1 MTTKTFTI
9 TINFGLRSSAEFTL
23 EIEIMASVNILR
35 TKKAMNL
42 KFFVR
47 DYTIKINVLNQNKTD
62 CFSGW
67 EIIKKQY
74 FGPNS
79 GPVYEKD
86 MSLSQEL
93 LSQ

>member
-1 MTTKTFTI
+1 MKTFTI
-9 TINFGLRSSAEFTL
+9 TTYFGLRSSAEFTL
-23 EIEIMASVNILR
+23 EIEIIAAVDILR

-42 KFFVR
+42 KFFVH

-67 EIIKKQY
+67 KIIKKQY
-74 FGPNS
+74 FGPTS
-79 GPVYEKD
+79 DPVYEKD